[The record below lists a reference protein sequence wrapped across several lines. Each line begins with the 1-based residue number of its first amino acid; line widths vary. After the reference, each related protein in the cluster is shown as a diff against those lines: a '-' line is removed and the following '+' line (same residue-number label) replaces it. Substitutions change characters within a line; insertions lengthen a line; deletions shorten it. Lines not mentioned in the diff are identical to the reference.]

1 MNDLQKFQASA
12 IAAGVSLF
20 IFVILLINKEKSFL
34 DEMDENGAAAFFLLF
49 GLLSITAAIKYFKD
63 NR

>member
-1 MNDLQKFQASA
+1 MNDLQKFQTSA

-20 IFVILLINKEKSFL
+20 IFVILFINREKSFL
-34 DEMDENGAAAFFLLF
+34 DEMDENGTAAFFLLF
-49 GLLSITAAIKYFKD
+49 GLMCATIAIKYFKD